1 MKTKILELNK
11 TPYENGKTSG
21 AYFRKQIDSQ
31 VIKKIDKID
40 IKGDLLNRY
49 ITLLTHLKNKYPK
62 YYDEIRGKADG
73 LNINL
78 LKYFSILCPELS
90 EIKFEAS
97 SFMFHIMFY
106 LSFMRIKI

>member
-49 ITLLTHLKNKYPK
+49 IY
-62 YYDEIRGKADG
+62 I
-73 LNINL
+73 IN
-78 LKYFSILCPELS
+78 S
-90 EIKFEAS
+90 FEE
-97 SFMFHIMFY
+97 
-106 LSFMRIKI
+106 